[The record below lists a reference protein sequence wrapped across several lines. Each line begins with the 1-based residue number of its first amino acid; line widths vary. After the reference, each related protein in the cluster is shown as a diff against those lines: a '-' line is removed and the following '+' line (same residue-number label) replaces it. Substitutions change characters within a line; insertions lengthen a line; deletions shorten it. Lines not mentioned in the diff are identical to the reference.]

1 MPIIAYF
8 KKYNSAFTDPLE
20 GKLTVNRNHSSFPS
34 LPLCNQSKNQYRTYK
49 SLGKPS
55 QLSS

>member
-49 SLGKPS
+49 SL
-55 QLSS
+55 